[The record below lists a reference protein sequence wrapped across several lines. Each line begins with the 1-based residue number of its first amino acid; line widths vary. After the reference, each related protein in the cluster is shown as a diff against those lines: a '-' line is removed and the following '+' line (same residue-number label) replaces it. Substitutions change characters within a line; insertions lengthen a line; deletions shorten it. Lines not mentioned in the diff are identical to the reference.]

1 MSQDID
7 ICNKKLYNETKLNKS
22 NIHFNEDG
30 KTFILA
36 MDHAQNFNTLPA
48 LANPKK
54 LVREIAAA
62 GADSFLSTV
71 GMAEHLTDS
80 FLGKG
85 IIVRAEGGVSFLG
98 DKSKPMQITV
108 NAEDIVRMGA
118 DAVITM
124 SFPGSKFE
132 NEILSNLTR
141 VCMDMHRW
149 GVPVVAEALPRGF
162 EPAEDSRTPENLT
175 FACRQSVELGADIV
189 KTNYTGDQD
198 SFKTLVDS
206 TYKPVVILGGAKK
219 VPVEEL
225 LREIK
230 DALEVGGAGI
240 AMGRNIWGH
249 ENPVGYTAAIAK
261 LIHEDCSVEAAM
273 KEMNKLY

>member
-1 MSQDID
+1 MNTTARMNHI
-7 ICNKKLYNETKLNKS
+7 
-22 NIHFNEDG
+22 FNTDG
-30 KTFILA
+30 KTFIMA
-36 MDHAQNFNTLPA
+36 MDHAANFNTLPA
-48 LANPKK
+48 LQDPKK

-62 GADSFLSTV
+62 GADAFLSTV
-71 GMAEHLTDS
+71 GMAEYLTDS

-85 IIVRAEGGVSFLG
+85 IIVRADGGVSFLG

-132 NEILSNLTR
+132 NDVLSNLTK

-149 GVPVVAEALPRGF
+149 GVPVLAEALPRGF
-162 EPAEDSRTPENLT
+162 EPAEDSRTPETIT
-175 FACRQSVELGADIV
+175 FACRQSVELGADFV
-189 KTNYTGDQD
+189 KSVYTGDQD
-198 SFKTLVDS
+198 SFKKLVDA

-219 VPVEEL
+219 VPVEQL
-225 LREIK
+225 LQEIK

-273 KEMNKLY
+273 KEMNKIY